1 MPHATPLPLETRH
14 LLLIPMTH
22 DFVNRLL
29 AGDKNAYATLG
40 VLPARGWPNADT
52 LKILP
57 AIRANL
63 AKPDARPG
71 FESWLFV
78 HRTNRMPVGDGG
90 FKGPPNEYGVV
101 DLGYGILEAERQKG
115 YCTEAA
121 RALIEWAFCQ
131 PGVKLITADCLDT
144 NIASQNV
151 LQKLGMQQYSQK
163 NGLLF
168 YKLVAQKKPSN
179 TL

>member
-1 MPHATPLPLETRH
+1 MLHSTPLQLNTPRLR
-14 LLLIPMTH
+14 LIPMTH

-40 VLPARGWPNADT
+40 VLPTPGWPNADT

-57 AIRANL
+57 AICANL

-78 HRTNRMPVGDGG
+78 HRISRTPVGDGG
-90 FKGPPNEYGVV
+90 FKGPPNEHGVV

-115 YCTEAA
+115 YCTEATH
-121 RALIEWAFCQ
+121 ALIEWAFCQ

-144 NIASQNV
+144 NTASQNV
-151 LQKLGMQQYSQK
+151 LQKLGMQQYSHK

-168 YKLVAQKKPSN
+168 YKLAAQ
-179 TL
+179 